1 MGEIEMTE
9 EEKEKRI
16 EAMKYAIHSNE
27 LEGNI
32 TSDEDKEIFFK
43 VATGEL
49 TIEEAKKIFRL

>member
-1 MGEIEMTE
+1 MTE

-49 TIEEAKKIFRL
+49 TIEEAVKIILKK

>member
-1 MGEIEMTE
+1 VGEIEMTE